1 MVKIIQGHTLS
12 NTAHILRV
20 LRLALSGGIAGAAL
34 ATILSRALGLPD
46 GATGELIGA
55 ALGFLAVATVKA
67 THLI

>member
-1 MVKIIQGHTLS
+1 
-12 NTAHILRV
+12 LRV